1 LYLWCWMANSWH
13 LKWHA
18 RLGCPDQHLLTALTT
33 CYSTCQRGRVHV
45 YLGVLWCF
53 RDASMKQKWFRDKSL
68 FVKKNYVTF
77 TTISSRETKL
87 DASFL
92 TNQNSS
98 QIRHEIFLWRI
109 WDLQWRISFVT
120 DASISTSVSTTWHA
134 YCNCYLSWPYLY
146 QPLLERTFQAS
157 WCAAAYVF
165 FLSPLVGWTDWV
177 LEPDHGKL
185 FCCFLSMPVL
195 RSGCSG
201 SIWLN
206 IGITPPTIL
215 P

>member
-1 LYLWCWMANSWH
+1 MVPRQNFVRQKKIMWRSQPFRHGEPNSMLRFWRI
-13 LKWHA
+13 K
-18 RLGCPDQHLLTALTT
+18 
-33 CYSTCQRGRVHV
+33 
-45 YLGVLWCF
+45 
-53 RDASMKQKWFRDKSL
+53 
-68 FVKKNYVTF
+68 
-77 TTISSRETKL
+77 
-87 DASFL
+87 
-92 TNQNSS
+92 
-98 QIRHEIFLWRI
+98 IRHEIFLWRI

-157 WCAAAYVF
+157 WCAAPYVF

-215 P
+215 PSEDHHLKHFMVILLRTSTLMLIWRCHLLILTPGSSRSG